1 MNEESKKSG
10 NVFDF
15 KILRRIFGFVR
26 PYWSWFYVL
35 VLLTLLVAAFA
46 PLRPYLVQHTV
57 DFYILSGDRAGL
69 LSMILWILL
78 AAFLQVLVTFAHT
91 YLSGWLGQYII
102 CDIRTRLYAHILGL
116 KVQFFD
122 RTAVGRLVTR
132 TVSDVETLSQV
143 FTNGLAAIIGDL
155 LQLVFIV
162 AIMCYTNW
170 RLALVSLST
179 FPLLILATYV
189 FKERVKVSFNRVR
202 TAVAN
207 LNTFVQEHLTGMN
220 IVQIF
225 NSEEREFKKFE
236 RINKRHLD
244 ANIRTVLYYSIY
256 FPVAEIIIAGGI
268 GLLIWY
274 GAGAV
279 MEEQTSV
286 GTLIAFLMYI
296 QLFFRPVR
304 MLADRF
310 NTLQLGIVSAERILK
325 LLDNQSQIPDNGKH
339 ESAAVKGDISFKN
352 VWFAYDKEKY
362 VLKNINFE
370 VKNGETLALV
380 GATGAGKS
388 SVINLL
394 SRFYEIQKGTIT
406 LENINLTDYKLSNLR
421 RHIGVVLQDIFLFSD
436 SIYRNITLGDSS
448 ISREQVMAA
457 ARKVGAEGF
466 IEKLPGKLDYNVMER
481 GAALSVGQRQLI
493 AFVRVMVQDPKIL
506 ILDEATSSVDSDTEQ
521 LIQAATEKMMQG
533 RTSIVI
539 AHRLSTIRKADRII
553 VLDKGE
559 IKENGTHEELLA
571 KNSYY
576 AKLHKIQYV

>member
-26 PYWSWFYVL
+26 PYRSRFYVL